1 MLTYVYIFKDILS
14 ISFVSFHFSLSRALE
29 NTNEQKIVIF
39 YQFSSFLHS
48 KHNDSS
54 MVTYNLIDIPDIIPL
69 NPNESLQW
77 GLYSLMDPLSKARY
91 IKKMKHNLRVLVYN
105 RRQRRRH
112 IREMQTGR
120 ESRIMMICRRIRRR
134 SCKCPDRLTYP
145 KWWVHQIN

>member
-54 MVTYNLIDIPDIIPL
+54 MVTYSLVKIPDIIPG
-69 NPNESLQW
+69 NPDTSLQW
-77 GLYSLMDPLSKARY
+77 YLYSLMDPLSKARY
-91 IKKMKHNLRVLVYN
+91 IKKMKHRLIIIVYN
-105 RRQRRRH
+105 CRRKSMAIREKQTARETKMYRLRRRPC
-112 IREMQTGR
+112 I
-120 ESRIMMICRRIRRR
+120 S
-134 SCKCPDRLTYP
+134 PDRLTIS
-145 KWWVHQIN
+145 K